1 VTRPLTPPDLE
12 PAELVKLQHVSRQL
26 LNLSRDNNL
35 WKTLCFEHSTA
46 ERRRRRLAGTEEP
59 HTSHAD
65 ARADADARLAE
76 LIEAANTLS
85 ATFDTSV
92 HDPSAPSADV
102 QVARNREKRRVAL
115 VANWDPSYPGE
126 PINWYADFI
135 QRHAPPHV
143 TWFEGAAPPSEG
155 PDDAVCREATGA
167 GILFGSD
174 GLADRLVAPA
184 DDGSIAIWDARAN
197 SDRYGAVVA
206 QSEMGLLANR
216 GSELDYA
223 TRLRQ
228 SQAIMTDSGAV
239 ECVSI
244 DSVQRRAFFAVQN
257 TLTQVDLSTLQVVA
271 RTPYPF
277 PITALSEAHATTP
290 LTVGTNWTIHLHD
303 PRCPS
308 PALAAGDTDT
318 SFSRLT
324 ATSDHVSLAQP
335 GALSIA
341 HLPTTRDWD
350 GNGDIWVSGRF
361 TSLLNLDR
369 RFFPRLRGTLHSG
382 ARISCLTTIPYPF
395 IPHASRLSTPSVLA
409 AAKSAPGHTLVAAGE
424 YKGKGSLELYGLS
437 SDPVHSVSSSDTRSA
452 SNAAAAYQNRQTAA
466 RSKLLAVASHGSR
479 LVFADADGALKWVER
494 DATTPV
500 RELNV
505 NDFSPGTSSS
515 SSSSSSP
522 TPASPATPPHIQLI
536 NPSTAPE
543 RPDAYVQKLLPT
555 TTAAPGVT
563 AAAAAAAAPA
573 PLLFWTSAG
582 ALGSLTFGS
591 RAPGADEFVDA
602 LEHQADGDGGG
613 GEKEREREYGA
624 EMRRALEMQAR
635 ELRWLRGY
643 GL

>member
-1 VTRPLTPPDLE
+1 VYVASQPRPVTRPLTLPDLE

-46 ERRRRRLAGTEEP
+46 ERRRRRLAGTE
-59 HTSHAD
+59 D
-65 ARADADARLAE
+65 ANAGADADPRLAE

-92 HDPSAPSADV
+92 HDPHAPSADV
-102 QVARNREKRRVAL
+102 QAARNREKRRVAL

-143 TWFEGAAPPSEG
+143 AWFEGAAPPAEG
-155 PDDAVCREATGA
+155 PDDAVAREATGA

-174 GLADRLVAPA
+174 GLVDKLVAPA
-184 DDGSIAIWDARAN
+184 DDGTIAIWDARAN
-197 SDRYGAVVA
+197 SERYGALMA
-206 QSEMGLLANR
+206 RSEMGLLANR
-216 GSELDYA
+216 GPELDYA

-228 SQAIMTDSGAV
+228 SQDIMTASGAV

-244 DSVQRRAFFAVQN
+244 DSVQKTAFFAVQN
-257 TLTQVDLSTLQVVA
+257 TLAQVDLATLQVVA

-277 PITALSEAHATTP
+277 PITALSEAHHTTP
-290 LTVGTNWTIHLHD
+290 LTIGTNWTIHLHD
-303 PRCPS
+303 PRRPA
-308 PALAAGDTDT
+308 PALVAAGDTDT
-318 SFSRLT
+318 SFARLT

-382 ARISCLTTIPYPF
+382 ARISCLTTLPYPF
-395 IPHASRLSTPSVLA
+395 IPHATRLAPSALA
-409 AAKSAPGHTLVAAGE
+409 AAKAAPGHTLVAAGE

-437 SDPVHSVSSSDTRSA
+437 PDPLHSVSSLDARSA
-452 SNAAAAYQNRQTAA
+452 RNAAAAYQNRQTAA
-466 RSKLLAVASHGSR
+466 RSKLLAVAAHGSR

-494 DATTPV
+494 DASTAV

-505 NDFSPGTSSS
+505 NAFTPGTSSAS
-515 SSSSSSP
+515 ASP
-522 TPASPATPPHIQLI
+522 SPPPASASPHIQLI
-536 NPSTAPE
+536 NPPSSTPQ
-543 RPDAYVQKLLPT
+543 RHDAYVQKLLPT
-555 TTAAPGVT
+555 CLRSASTAD
-563 AAAAAAAAPA
+563 PA

-582 ALGSLTFGS
+582 ALGALTFGS
-591 RAPGADEFVDA
+591 RAPGAADEFVDA
-602 LEHQADGDGGG
+602 LEHQAEDGG
-613 GEKEREREYGA
+613 EREREREYGV

>member
-1 VTRPLTPPDLE
+1 MQPAASHKSSELTPPEDLE

-46 ERRRRRLAGTEEP
+46 ERRRRRLAGTEGAEAG
-59 HTSHAD
+59 AD
-65 ARADADARLAE
+65 AEADPRLAE

-85 ATFDTSV
+85 ATFDTSI
-92 HDPSAPSADV
+92 HNPRAPSADV
-102 QVARNREKRRVAL
+102 QAARNREKRRVAL

-143 TWFEGAAPPSEG
+143 AWFEGAAPPADG
-155 PDDAVCREATGA
+155 PDDVVSREATGA

-174 GLADRLVAPA
+174 GLADKLVAPR
-184 DDGSIAIWDARAN
+184 DDGTMAIWDARAA
-197 SDRYGAVVA
+197 SDGYGAVVA
-206 QSEMGLLANR
+206 RSDMGVLANR
-216 GSELDYA
+216 GPELDYA

-228 SQAIMTDSGAV
+228 SHAIMTDSGAV

-244 DSVQRRAFFAVQN
+244 DSVHKTAFFAVQN
-257 TLTQVDLSTLQVVA
+257 TLAHVDLATLQVVA
-271 RTPYPF
+271 RTPFPF
-277 PITALSEAHATTP
+277 PVTALSEAHHATP

-303 PRCPS
+303 PRSPS
-308 PALAAGDTDT
+308 PALAAGDSTDT
-318 SFSRLT
+318 SFARLT

-382 ARISCLTTIPYPF
+382 ARISCLTTLPYPF
-395 IPHASRLSTPSVLA
+395 IPHASRLRTSTPGVLA
-409 AAKSAPGHTLVAAGE
+409 AAKSSPGHTLVAAGE

-437 SDPVHSVSSSDTRSA
+437 PDPVHGVSSSDTRSA

-505 NDFSPGTSSS
+505 NDFSPSTSSSPPS

-522 TPASPATPPHIQLI
+522 HMQLI
-536 NPSTAPE
+536 NPSPSPS

-555 TTAAPGVT
+555 STPTSPITTT
-563 AAAAAAAAPA
+563 PA

-582 ALGSLTFGS
+582 ALGALTFGS
-591 RAPGADEFVDA
+591 RAPCADEFVDA
-602 LEHQADGDGGG
+602 LEHQVDGDGG
-613 GEKEREREYGA
+613 EREREREYGA